1 MPVATTKHANQKL
14 SLCPL
19 LASKFFCYIS
29 PPPPII
35 LLNHLWGTPLCGQA
49 ITVHGIRIA
58 IPNFIAGFL
67 HG

>member
-29 PPPPII
+29 PPHPHYIAKPP
-35 LLNHLWGTPLCGQA
+35 LGNT
-49 ITVHGIRIA
+49 TVWTGHYSTWY
-58 IPNFIAGFL
+58 
-67 HG
+67 